1 MTDGSPTIAVVIAT
15 RDRPTMLRGALE
27 ALHGLSRPADRVVVV
42 DSASIDPRVRQV
54 AEGSGAVV
62 VRCEVPG
69 LGRAR
74 NAGLAA
80 VDEELVAFTD
90 DDCLPRADWL
100 DQIVTAFG
108 RPSCPDFVTG
118 AVLADR
124 DPARRLGISV
134 ALTTELTPHVLDVTG
149 DPRSFG
155 HGANMA
161 WRRGALE
168 RLGWFDE
175 SMGVGSLLR
184 AGEDIDVWWR
194 AVYAGMIGSFVPE
207 AVVVHRQWRN
217 RRSALRSYYGYG
229 VGVGAVA
236 VKRYRA
242 AVADGRQS
250 SRSEMARRLVLDE
263 GLAPVWRS
271 LRRGYQMAAMAD
283 TLMFLGGLRGA
294 WLASGLPVVD
304 GTFRSASAADGVDAA
319 VHVDHLPGGHGEQ
332 VGQ

>member
-1 MTDGSPTIAVVIAT
+1 MTSGAPSIAVVIAT

-27 ALHGLSRPADRVVVV
+27 ALDGLSRPADRVVVV
-42 DSASIDPRVRQV
+42 DSASIDPSVRQV
-54 AEGSGAVV
+54 AQASGAVV
-62 VRCEVPG
+62 VRCEAPG

-108 RPSCPDFVTG
+108 QPSCPDFVTG
-118 AVLADR
+118 AVLADQ
-124 DPARRLGISV
+124 DPPRRLGLSV
-134 ALTTELTPHVLDVTG
+134 ALTAEFTPHVLDMTG

-184 AGEDIDVWWR
+184 AGEDVDVWWR
-194 AVYAGMIGSFVPE
+194 AVHAGMTGCFAPE
-207 AVVVHRQWRN
+207 AVVVHRQWRS
-217 RRSALRSYYGYG
+217 RRAALRSYYGYG

-242 AVADGRQS
+242 AADGDQRC
-250 SRSEMARRLVLDE
+250 RSEMARRLLLDD

-294 WLASGLPVVD
+294 WLASRLPVVD
-304 GTFRSASAADGVDAA
+304 GTFRSASAAHGVDAA
-319 VHVDHLPGGHGEQ
+319 VHVHDLAGGHEEQ